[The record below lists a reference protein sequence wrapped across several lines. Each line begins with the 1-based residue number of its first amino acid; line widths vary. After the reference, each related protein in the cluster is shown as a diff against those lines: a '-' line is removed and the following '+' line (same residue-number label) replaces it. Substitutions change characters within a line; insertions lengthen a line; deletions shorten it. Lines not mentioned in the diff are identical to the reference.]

1 MGTYSV
7 ESLQRTNLNSKIK
20 SPRLNLRLRENQAF
34 EGFDKCD
41 RIRVDNRDRLL
52 YGGSK
57 SKIWNNIFSFEALF
71 TRKSNFKV

>member
-34 EGFDKCD
+34 ESFDKCD
-41 RIRVDNRDRLL
+41 RIRMDDRDRLL

-57 SKIWNNIFSFEALF
+57 WKIWNNIFSFEALF
-71 TRKSNFKV
+71 TRKSNLKV